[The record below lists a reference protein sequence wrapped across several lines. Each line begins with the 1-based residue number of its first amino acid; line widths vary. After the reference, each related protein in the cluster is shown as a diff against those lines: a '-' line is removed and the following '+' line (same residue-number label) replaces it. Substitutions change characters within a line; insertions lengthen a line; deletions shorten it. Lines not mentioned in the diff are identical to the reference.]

1 MLRPAFNVCYVPLTD
16 IFVGMFGLIRGA
28 RPQGGVDR
36 DRGRLGRIRPVQS
49 VSGTRQGSAQVTLA
63 WPPARLTRHMPI
75 IAGRE
80 EQKMPERG
88 SAIPAWAWIV
98 GAVLVIV
105 SVFIGYRMVQT
116 QQHLA
121 AAQSELESAKQA
133 AEKANAERKELK
145 TKLDDATSEVKS
157 AQSVLA
163 ETKSVLEAAQS
174 ELERATQ
181 AAEKANAQ
189 RNEIQIKLDEAE
201 LETKSVQSRLAE
213 TRSRL
218 EAAQSELESAKQTAD
233 QAKAQVAELEQKAA
247 SLTSELQKADGQR
260 IELQAK
266 LDEAGSEI
274 QRLKSELE

>member
-1 MLRPAFNVCYVPLTD
+1 
-16 IFVGMFGLIRGA
+16 
-28 RPQGGVDR
+28 
-36 DRGRLGRIRPVQS
+36 
-49 VSGTRQGSAQVTLA
+49 
-63 WPPARLTRHMPI
+63 
-75 IAGRE
+75 
-80 EQKMPERG
+80 MPERG

-133 AEKANAERKELK
+133 AEKANA
-145 TKLDDATSEVKS
+145 
-157 AQSVLA
+157 
-163 ETKSVLEAAQS
+163 
-174 ELERATQ
+174 
-181 AAEKANAQ
+181 Q
-189 RNEIQIKLDEAE
+189 RNEIQIKLDEAASE
-201 LETKSVQSRLAE
+201 SKSVQSRLAE
-213 TRSRL
+213 TQSRL

-233 QAKAQVAELEQKAA
+233 QAKAQVAELQQKAA